1 MIKAVIILFNV
12 GYIKK
17 NIYNMTHNK
26 EYPTSSIAVIRNT
39 HLMSCICTFVA
50 FLMVKVS
57 IEGLFEEVEMF
68 VEKLEEDGYEIYQ
81 EEEGFCLNRYSPY
94 ICRHIGIILDEDE
107 DEDEDDDESYGDF

>member
-1 MIKAVIILFNV
+1 
-12 GYIKK
+12 
-17 NIYNMTHNK
+17 
-26 EYPTSSIAVIRNT
+26 
-39 HLMSCICTFVA
+39 
-50 FLMVKVS
+50 MVKVS

-94 ICRHIGIILDEDE
+94 ICQHIGIIL